1 MLKFFE
7 ELLAAWQEARR
18 AYVKAHQVD
27 GHWL

>member
-1 MLKFFE
+1 MLKFFK
-7 ELLAAWQEARR
+7 ELLAAWQKARR

>member
-1 MLKFFE
+1 MRQFIR
-7 ELLAAWQEARR
+7 ELIEAWQEARR

>member
-1 MLKFFE
+1 MRKFFE
-7 ELLAAWQEARR
+7 ELLASWQEARR